1 MKQFFEE
8 IVTFEGCKEHL
19 IEVQNSYMDASR
31 EHDREWEEEK
41 VRETWEKSVREAE
54 SISASMPLI
63 IQLDDGMSLPTS
75 LCTRQGQNGEPGK
88 LQRFKL

>member
-1 MKQFFEE
+1 
-8 IVTFEGCKEHL
+8 
-19 IEVQNSYMDASR
+19 MDASR

-54 SISASMPLI
+54 SVSALMPLI

-75 LCTRQGQNGEPGK
+75 LCTRQG
-88 LQRFKL
+88 